1 VKRDAR
7 GRAPVFEMTLKNLVW
22 PFFEREGH
30 CASCGEEIGEEPDVV
45 LCVACVSEVRDAREF
60 RGTEGTGRA
69 MARYVEIIDLN

>member
-30 CASCGEEIGEEPDVV
+30 CASCGEEIAEEPDVL
-45 LCVACVSEVRDAREF
+45 LCVACVSEMRDV
-60 RGTEGTGRA
+60 RGTETDSRA
-69 MARYVEIIDLN
+69 MAEFVEIIDLN

>member
-30 CASCGEEIGEEPDVV
+30 CASCGEEIGEEPDVL
-45 LCVACVSEVRDAREF
+45 LCVACVSDVRGAKIDGCVKADF
-60 RGTEGTGRA
+60 
-69 MARYVEIIDLN
+69 VEIIDLN

>member
-30 CASCGEEIGEEPDVV
+30 CASCGEEIGEEPDVL
-45 LCVACVSEVRDAREF
+45 LCVACVSEVRDARGSQDES
-60 RGTEGTGRA
+60 RA
-69 MARYVEIIDLN
+69 MARFVEIIDLN